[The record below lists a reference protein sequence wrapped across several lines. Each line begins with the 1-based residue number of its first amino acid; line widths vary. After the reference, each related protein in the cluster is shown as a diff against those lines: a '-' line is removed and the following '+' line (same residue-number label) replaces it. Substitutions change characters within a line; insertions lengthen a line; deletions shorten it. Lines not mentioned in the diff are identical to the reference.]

1 MRGGYQG
8 ESRMLF
14 GKREEKLKKKGK
26 IQKEVYVLGV

>member
-8 ESRMLF
+8 ESRMLLWEN
-14 GKREEKLKKKGK
+14 GRKVKKKGK